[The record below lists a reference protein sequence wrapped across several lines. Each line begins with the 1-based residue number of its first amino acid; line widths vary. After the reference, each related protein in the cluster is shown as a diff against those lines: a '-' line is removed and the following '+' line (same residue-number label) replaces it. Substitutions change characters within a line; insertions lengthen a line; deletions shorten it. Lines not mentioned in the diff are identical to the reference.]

1 MDLLVLVPA
10 FLRAIATAL
19 TSPAFNTVRYT
30 AMLAD
35 ITSLGALLVE
45 LGADGHAKL
54 KELADHIT
62 GLVQSGEAPSPDDWA
77 RLGQLHIE
85 ARKLIEAYL
94 QEQLAAP
101 LAGSGLA
108 PPIAELSGPQ
118 SIPAAPI
125 GAGG

>member
-1 MDLLVLVPA
+1 MDLLVLIPA
-10 FLRAIATAL
+10 FLRSIATAL
-19 TSPAFNTVRYT
+19 TSSAFATPRYT
-30 AMLAD
+30 SMLAD
-35 ITSLGALLVE
+35 ITALGALLVE

-54 KELADHIT
+54 KELADHIAA
-62 GLVQSGEAPSPDDWA
+62 LVSTGEAPSPDDWA
-77 RLGQLHIE
+77 RLGQLHLE
-85 ARKLIEAYL
+85 ARKLIEGYL

-101 LAGSGLA
+101 LAGTGIA